1 MLCALSM
8 NRTALI
14 SALTV
19 AGVSIA
25 MFGLYMKK
33 FELDAEGGSPL
44 EVVMVTSD
52 ISLGEPLSTAALGTR
67 SLPEAFVQDRHILA
81 VDRERVVG
89 IRASSYLR
97 ANQTLLWSDLAT
109 ASSARRD
116 LSALLRTGMR
126 ALTLK
131 ANASSAFGGLLRP
144 GDRVDVLLTANAPG
158 DSRRVTVSLLQSVL
172 VLAVGI
178 DTGGPDQS
186 EAQELRA
193 TSQGFDVSIAVTLEQ
208 ATMITHARDRG
219 PLQLVLRNPGDE
231 VPVEGVPDIR
241 DENLITPAERMVRMP
256 MTMMTDPGITRV
268 EEGGTLRR

>member
-1 MLCALSM
+1 M

-19 AGVSIA
+19 AGVTIA
-25 MFGLYMKK
+25 LFGLYMKK

-52 ISLGEPLSTAALGTR
+52 VPLGQPLSTGALGTR

-81 VDRERVVG
+81 ADRERVVG
-89 IRASSYLR
+89 IRASTQLR

-131 ANASSAFGGLLRP
+131 ANTSSAFGGLLRP

-158 DSRRVTVSLLQSVL
+158 AGGGPSGSRVTVSLLQSIL
-172 VLAVGI
+172 VLAVGV
-178 DTGGPDQS
+178 DTGGPDQ
-186 EAQELRA
+186 AQAEEVRA
-193 TSQGFDVSIAVTLEQ
+193 NSQGFDVSIAVSLEQ
-208 ATMITHARDRG
+208 ATLLTHARDRG

-231 VPVEGVPDIR
+231 VPVEGVPNID
-241 DENLITPAERMVRMP
+241 DTNLITPAASMMMRMRAP
-256 MTMMTDPGITRV
+256 MVDESIMRV
-268 EEGGTLRR
+268 EAGDPFR

>member
-1 MLCALSM
+1 M

-19 AGVSIA
+19 AGVTIA

-52 ISLGEPLSTAALGTR
+52 VPLGQPLSTSALGTR

-81 VDRERVVG
+81 ADRERVVG
-89 IRASSYLR
+89 IRVSTQLR

-131 ANASSAFGGLLRP
+131 ANTSSAFGGLLRP
-144 GDRVDVLLTANAPG
+144 GDRVDVLLTANTPG
-158 DSRRVTVSLLQSVL
+158 TSALGGGRVTVSLLQSIL
-172 VLAVGI
+172 VLAVGV
-178 DTGGPDQS
+178 DTGGPDQ
-186 EAQELRA
+186 AQAEEVRA
-193 TSQGFDVSIAVTLEQ
+193 NSQGFDVSIAVTLEQ
-208 ATMITHARDRG
+208 ATLLTHARDRG

-231 VPVEGVPDIR
+231 VPVEGVPNVGDT
-241 DENLITPAERMVRMP
+241 DLITPAELMRMRMRAA
-256 MTMMTDPGITRV
+256 MMDETIMRV
-268 EEGGTLRR
+268 EEGNPFR

>member
-1 MLCALSM
+1 M

-19 AGVSIA
+19 AGVTVA

-52 ISLGEPLSTAALGTR
+52 VALGEPLALASLGTR
-67 SLPEAFVQDRHILA
+67 PLPEMFVQDRHILA
-81 VDRERVVG
+81 ADRERVIG
-89 IRASSYLR
+89 IRASTQLR
-97 ANQTLLWSDLAT
+97 ANQTLLWSDLST

-158 DSRRVTVSLLQSVL
+158 DERRVTVSLLQSVL
-172 VLAVGI
+172 ILAVGV
-178 DTGGPDQS
+178 DTGGPDQA
-186 EAQELRA
+186 EAENLEA
-193 TSQGFDVSIAVTLEQ
+193 STIQGFDVSIAVTLEQ
-208 ATMITHARDRG
+208 ATLITHARDRG

-231 VPVEGVPDIR
+231 VPVEGIPDIS
-241 DENLITPAERMVRMP
+241 DSDLITPAARMMRMRAP
-256 MTMMTDPGITRV
+256 MMEEMIMRVNATDDRFG
-268 EEGGTLRR
+268 RR

>member
-1 MLCALSM
+1 M

-19 AGVSIA
+19 AGVTVA

-33 FELDAEGGSPL
+33 FEIDAEGGSPL

-52 ISLGEPLSTAALGTR
+52 IPLGEPLSTAALGTR
-67 SLPEAFVQDRHILA
+67 ELPEAFVQDRHILA
-81 VDRERVVG
+81 ADRERVVG
-89 IRASSYLR
+89 IRASTQLR

-126 ALTLK
+126 ALTLR

-158 DSRRVTVSLLQSVL
+158 DERRVTVSLLQSVL
-172 VLAVGI
+172 VLAVGV
-178 DTGGPDQS
+178 DTGGPDQ
-186 EAQELRA
+186 AQAEDLRA

-208 ATMITHARDRG
+208 STLITHARDRG
-219 PLQLVLRNPGDE
+219 PLQLILRNPGDE
-231 VPVEGVPDIR
+231 VPVEGIR
-241 DENLITPAERMVRMP
+241 DINDSDLITPAARMVGMMRAP
-256 MTMMTDPGITRV
+256 MEESIMRV
-268 EEGGTLRR
+268 EEGSRFR